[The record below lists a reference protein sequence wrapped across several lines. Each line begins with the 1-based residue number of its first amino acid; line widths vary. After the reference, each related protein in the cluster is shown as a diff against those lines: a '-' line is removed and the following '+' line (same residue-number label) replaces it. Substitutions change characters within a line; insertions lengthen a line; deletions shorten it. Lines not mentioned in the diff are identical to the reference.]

1 MTPRIRSLTPAGGI
15 VGSTPVRR
23 ILVPAAVGVLVLGL
37 LGTSGASAEPV
48 HGLYEVRGATSAQDR
63 TEIAATGAA
72 IDHVGD
78 ESVLVTATPDDA
90 EEIGGLGYGV
100 EEFDVPVPLAD
111 PDPGYTGYAELVGVI
126 DEVVAAHPDIAA
138 RSVIGRSHEGRD
150 LLAVKISDN
159 VDVDEDQ
166 PEVLFVH
173 AQHAREHLT
182 VEMAVHL
189 MRLLTDGYGGDPR
202 ITDLVD
208 DREIWILPNVNP
220 DGSEYDMAGST
231 WRNWRKNRQPN
242 EGSSSPGTDLNRNWA
257 YEWGCCGGS
266 SGNPSSI
273 TYRGPA
279 PESAPEVR
287 VVADFVR
294 GRVVGGEQQITTAID
309 FHTYS
314 ELILWPFGHT
324 YDDVTNGMTREEYD
338 THAALG
344 EHMAEAN
351 GYTPQQSSDL
361 YVTDG
366 SINDWLW
373 GDQRIVN
380 FTYEM
385 YPRSAAGGGFY
396 PPSSVIER
404 ETARNEEAVLRLL
417 DYADCPY
424 RIIGEEAA
432 YCG

>member
-1 MTPRIRSLTPAGGI
+1 M
-15 VGSTPVRR
+15 GSTPVRR
-23 ILVPAAVGVLVLGL
+23 ILVPAAVGALVLGL
-37 LGTSGASAEPV
+37 LGTSGAAAEPV
-48 HGLYEVRGATSAQDR
+48 HGLYEVSGATSARDR
-63 TEIAATGAA
+63 SEIAATGAA
-72 IDHVGD
+72 IDHVGED
-78 ESVLVTATPDDA
+78 SVLVTAAPDDVEA
-90 EEIGGLGYGV
+90 ISGLGYGV
-100 EEFDVPVPLAD
+100 EEFDLPVPLAA

-189 MRLLTDGYGGDPR
+189 MRMLTDGYGSDPR

-208 DREIWILPNVNP
+208 GREIWILPNVNP

-266 SGNPSSI
+266 SGNPGSA

-294 GRVVGGEQQITTAID
+294 GRVVGGEQQITAAVD

-324 YDDVTNGMTREEYD
+324 YDDVADGMTQEEYD

>member
-1 MTPRIRSLTPAGGI
+1 MGI
-15 VGSTPVRR
+15 TPVRR
-23 ILVPAAVGVLVLGL
+23 TLVTAAVGALFLSV
-37 LGTSGASAEPV
+37 LGTSGATAEPA
-48 HGLYEVRGATSAQDR
+48 HDLYEVRGAVTAQDR
-63 TEIAATGAA
+63 SEIAATGAA
-72 IDHVGD
+72 LDHVGED
-78 ESVLVTATPDDA
+78 TLLVTAAPDDVEA
-90 EEIGGLGYGV
+90 ISALGYDV
-100 EEFDVPVPLAD
+100 EEFDSPVPLAD
-111 PDPGYTGYAELVGVI
+111 PDPGYTSYAELVGVV

-138 RSVIGRSHEGRD
+138 KSVIGRSHEGRD
-150 LLAVKISDN
+150 LVAVKISDN
-159 VDVDEDQ
+159 VGVDEDQ

-189 MRLLTDGYGGDPR
+189 MRLLTDGYGSDPR
-202 ITDLVD
+202 VTDLVD
-208 DREIWILPNVNP
+208 GREIWILPNVNP

-231 WRNWRKNRQPN
+231 WRDWRKNRQPN
-242 EGSSSPGTDLNRNWA
+242 EGSAALGTDLNRNWA

-266 SGNPSSI
+266 SGSPSSI

-324 YDDVTNGMTREEYD
+324 YDDVTDGMSQAEYD
-338 THAALG
+338 THEALG

-385 YPRSAAGGGFY
+385 YPRSAADGGFY

-404 ETARNEEAVLRLL
+404 ETVRNEEAVLRLL

>member
-1 MTPRIRSLTPAGGI
+1 MAINPLSRT
-15 VGSTPVRR
+15 
-23 ILVPAAVGVLVLGL
+23 LVPAAVGALL
-37 LGTSGASAEPV
+37 LGTLATGAEAEPAYD
-48 HGLYEVRGATSAQDR
+48 LYEVHGVRTAQER
-63 TEIAATGAA
+63 TAIAATGAA
-72 IDHVGD
+72 IDQVGD
-78 ESVLVTATPDDA
+78 DSVLVTATPDDA
-90 EEIGGLGYGV
+90 AEIGRLGHGV
-100 EEFDVPVPLAD
+100 EEFDPPVPFNS
-111 PDPGYTGYAELVGVI
+111 PDPGYTTYAELLGVV
-126 DEVVAAHPDIAA
+126 DQVVADHPGIAE

-150 LLAVKISDN
+150 LVAVKISDD
-159 VDVDEDQ
+159 VDTDEDQ

-189 MRLLTDGYGGDPR
+189 MRMLTDGYGSDPR

-208 DREIWILPNVNP
+208 SREIWILPNVNP
-220 DGSEYDMAGST
+220 DGSEYDMSGT
-231 WRNWRKNRQPN
+231 RWRNWRKNRQPN
-242 EGSSSPGTDLNRNWA
+242 QGSSALGTDLNRNWD
-257 YEWGCCGGS
+257 YMWGCCGGS
-266 SGNPSSI
+266 SGDPRSI
-273 TYRGPA
+273 TYRGPY
-279 PESAPEVR
+279 PESATEVR
-287 VVADFVR
+287 VIADFVR
-294 GRVVGGEQQITTAID
+294 GRVVGGEQQITAAVD

-324 YDDVTNGMTREEYD
+324 YSDVAEGMTREEYE

-344 EHMAEAN
+344 EYMADAN

-385 YPRSAAGGGFY
+385 YPSSAWEGGFY
-396 PPSSVIER
+396 PPSSVVER

-424 RIIGEEAA
+424 RIIGAEAA
-432 YCG
+432 HCG